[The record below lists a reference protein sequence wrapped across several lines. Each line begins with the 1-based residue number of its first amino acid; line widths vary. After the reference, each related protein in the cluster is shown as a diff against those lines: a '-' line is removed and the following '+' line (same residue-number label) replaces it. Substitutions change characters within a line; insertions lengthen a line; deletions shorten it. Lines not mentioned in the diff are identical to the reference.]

1 MVAIN
6 NATCPKVLL
15 LEEPSHGLSTE
26 SIATVLEILTLLP
39 IQGYAVCIIEHNQNF
54 YQQLLDNSQFS
65 ILNSQFS
72 ILNSQFSILNSQFS
86 ILNSQFSILNSQFSS
101 KSYHMNEGQLLTD
114 EKYQ

>member
-39 IQGYAVCIIEHNQNF
+39 IQGYAVCIIEHNQKF
-54 YQQLLDNSQFS
+54 YQQILDNP
-65 ILNSQFS
+65 
-72 ILNSQFSILNSQFS
+72 
-86 ILNSQFSILNSQFSS
+86 QFSS
-101 KSYHMNEGQLLTD
+101 KSYHMHEGQLLTD